1 METLAEVILENGI
14 NEPNFRYTGARWIY
28 ITSIATSD
36 ILEQGE
42 YNKTSIGTSDILE
55 QGE

>member
-14 NEPNFRYTGARWIY
+14 NEPNFRYTGARGID
-28 ITSIATSD
+28 ITTTSIVTSD

-42 YNKTSIGTSDILE
+42 YI
-55 QGE
+55 